1 MQVISDA
8 LLSPFKLG
16 LYALPNRMVMAPM
29 TRTRAQADGTP
40 TALMADYY
48 AQRASAGL
56 IISECTKVSEQ
67 GHGIVNSPGISRA
80 AQATAWSHV
89 TSAVHQAGGRI
100 FLQLWHCGRV
110 SHSRIRNGK
119 AAVAPSALPAAG
131 KLKTP
136 DGLLDFEVPRAL
148 ELNEI
153 SAVVDDFC
161 GAAGHA
167 LTAGFD
173 GVELHGA
180 YGYLVD
186 EFLQDGSNQRSDRY
200 GGSVANRCRFGLE
213 VMEALTDVWGA
224 DRVGIKLSPSTRVNG
239 MIDSDAL
246 ATFSYLV
253 RALNAMKIGYLH
265 VMEPDEADMATGTVQ
280 IREPTKVFREMFQQA
295 MISNVGY
302 ARATGDAIIEAGT
315 ADLVSFGKL
324 FLANPDL
331 PHRFARGA
339 PMNSFDF
346 STFYGT
352 GERGY
357 TDYPVWTESKAT
369 R

>member
-1 MQVISDA
+1 MTSDV
-8 LLSPFKLG
+8 LLSSFKRG
-16 LYALPNRMVMAPM
+16 LYAMPNRMVMAPM
-29 TRTRAQADGTP
+29 TRTRAQSDGTP
-40 TALMADYY
+40 TPLMADYY

-56 IISECTKVSEQ
+56 IVSECTKVSEQ
-67 GHGIVNSPGISRA
+67 GHGIVNSPGIYSA

-89 TSAVHQAGGRI
+89 TSAVRKAGGRI

-110 SHSRIRNGK
+110 SHTRIRNGQP
-119 AAVAPSALPAAG
+119 AVAPSALAAAG

-148 ELNEI
+148 GLNEI
-153 SAVVDDFC
+153 SAVVDDFRTAS
-161 GAAGHA
+161 GYA

-186 EFLQDGSNQRSDRY
+186 EFLQDGSNQRTDRY
-200 GGSVANRCRFGLE
+200 GGSVANRCRFVLE
-213 VMEALTDVWGA
+213 VMDALTDVWGA
-224 DRVGIKLSPSTRVNG
+224 ERVGIKLSPSTRVNG

-246 ATFSYLV
+246 ATFGYLV

-265 VMEPDEADMATGTVQ
+265 VMEPDEADLATGTVQ
-280 IREPTKVFREMFQQA
+280 IREPTKVFRDMFQQV

-302 ARATGDAIIEAGT
+302 TRATGNAVIEAAT

-331 PHRFARGA
+331 PYRFAHSA
-339 PMNSFDF
+339 PTNSFDF

-352 GERGY
+352 GEGGY